1 MDKFEMI
8 EKLSAK
14 ANVTFDEAREALEQS
29 DWDILDAMILLEKQ
43 GKAKDA
49 QTVQEFTTRKKEEY
63 WQGER
68 GKVRFETRSWA
79 GRLWDYIKNL
89 LHKGNTNQFVVTR
102 DGEELISMPIT
113 VMVLLTICFWPF
125 SLIVLFVGLFLKARY
140 SFRGPNIND
149 RVNDVMGSAQEKA
162 ASAVQI
168 HRSAGDEDK
177 KAE

>member
-1 MDKFEMI
+1 
-8 EKLSAK
+8 
-14 ANVTFDEAREALEQS
+14 
-29 DWDILDAMILLEKQ
+29 
-43 GKAKDA
+43 
-49 QTVQEFTTRKKEEY
+49 
-63 WQGER
+63 
-68 GKVRFETRSWA
+68 
-79 GRLWDYIKNL
+79 
-89 LHKGNTNQFVVTR
+89 VVTR